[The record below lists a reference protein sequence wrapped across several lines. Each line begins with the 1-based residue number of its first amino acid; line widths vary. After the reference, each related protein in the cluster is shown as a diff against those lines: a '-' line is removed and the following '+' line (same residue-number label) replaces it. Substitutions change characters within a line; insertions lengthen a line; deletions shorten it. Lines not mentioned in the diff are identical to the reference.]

1 MTVIIYGFANESLI
15 DGASYMKEDMLEVL
29 IYLFQNYIIDG
40 ASFGSGQD
48 QLTEELVGAGFG
60 GEEIDKA
67 FVWLEDLLVVCE
79 QDESQYLQKQTSTAV
94 RIYTDEE
101 NALLKL
107 AGQSLLTRLTN
118 VGLLDQ
124 FSREMV
130 IDRVMALESEDV
142 NIEHIKWVVLMV
154 LSNQPG
160 FAEIAEWAEVVVS
173 EEFAPVIH

>member
-1 MTVIIYGFANESLI
+1 
-15 DGASYMKEDMLEVL
+15 MKEDMLEVL

-40 ASFGSGQD
+40 ASLDSGQD
-48 QLTEELVGAGFG
+48 ELTEELVGAGFA

-67 FVWLEDLLVVCE
+67 FIWLEELLDVCE
-79 QDESQYLQKQTSTAV
+79 QDESQQLQQTRTSV

-101 NALLKL
+101 AEILKL
-107 AGQSLLTRLTN
+107 EGQSLLTRLTN
-118 VGLLDQ
+118 ASVLDQ

-130 IDRVMALESEDV
+130 IDRVMALDSGDV

-160 FAEIAEWAEVVVS
+160 FAEIAEWAEVVVT